1 MTIFGTWAAICGH
14 LPVREPKLTRFVR
27 GTRLAFGNG
36 DCMNPLEK
44 AIQLYTEG
52 DKLLAEADKLYAE
65 GDKIYAEGYKLKA
78 EGNKLYAEGDKL
90 YAEGWKL
97 VAEGYKLYDKGN
109 KLYAEGKKL
118 YAEGKKLWN
127 SELIRLFGFVPDFM
141 KDMTAYV

>member
-44 AIQLYTEG
+44 AIQLYAEGYKLKVEGYKLKAEG
-52 DKLLAEADKLYAE
+52 DKLLAE
-65 GDKIYAEGYKLKA
+65 GYKLLA

-90 YAEGWKL
+90 YAEGDKL
-97 VAEGYKLYDKGN
+97 KAEGT
-109 KLYAEGKKL
+109 
-118 YAEGKKLWN
+118 KLWN
-127 SELIRLFGFVPDFM
+127 EELIRLFGFVPDCMKGIEKFM
-141 KDMTAYV
+141 GIDPP